1 MQIKKEC
8 VPDGLYSY
16 PPYPTHPRQTVYSQH
31 LLHFSFSSL
40 LFMFFSFFFPF
51 CRLHFA
57 IRLPLC
63 QQSPNIIALHFC
75 ETCFTPSLFGCL
87 PILITLQSLNV
98 YMCPSLLLPCCPS
111 LPPSI
116 SSLIFINH
124 FISLLSDPL
133 FLST

>member
-1 MQIKKEC
+1 MVFIHTPHTPPT
-8 VPDGLYSY
+8 PDRLFTANISCI
-16 PPYPTHPRQTVYSQH
+16 S
-31 LLHFSFSSL
+31 LSL
-40 LFMFFSFFFPF
+40 LFFLCFSHFFFPF

-57 IRLPLC
+57 ISLPLC
-63 QQSPNIIALHFC
+63 QRSPNIIALHFC